1 MDRCNELCTKDA
13 TGTCAVCEARAEA
26 DRFLRF
32 WFQVG
37 LFIDGARALKRGRV
51 FAYLHRYTWL
61 MVRLQDRSKA
71 PRCWWYPVPRRDWE
85 VRHPDVVR
93 EAHKQ
98 YSETLN
104 RTMLT
109 LLGVALFCLLTTVGS
124 PDKYLL
130 AADSTIKVPLADASM
145 SFLAFIV
152 VAPFLLVVLTIYLH
166 VFYGYWVDCERE
178 RQYINQ
184 RLMPPIESTPMLF
197 SFPDAVPRILT
208 GFVFY
213 WLAPLVL
220 ALITFKAWALPAM
233 GLPLTYVTGVVT
245 FVLVLLQIRRRP
257 YHQHL
262 WRTLM
267 DYTIFVLIIGL
278 MVRATFNPQSF
289 QRPLNIF
296 RAELPKA

>member
-1 MDRCNELCTKDA
+1 
-13 TGTCAVCEARAEA
+13 
-26 DRFLRF
+26 
-32 WFQVG
+32 
-37 LFIDGARALKRGRV
+37 
-51 FAYLHRYTWL
+51 
-61 MVRLQDRSKA
+61 
-71 PRCWWYPVPRRDWE
+71 
-85 VRHPDVVR
+85 
-93 EAHKQ
+93 
-98 YSETLN
+98 
-104 RTMLT
+104 
-109 LLGVALFCLLTTVGS
+109 
-124 PDKYLL
+124 
-130 AADSTIKVPLADASM
+130 M

-296 RAELPKA
+296 RAELSKVWLVGINMRRVSAGFANLQDANLQRANLQQANLHRANLQRADLWWANLQGTMLSEANLQDAKLPRADLSGADLSDADLSEANLQRANLSGTNPARTKL